1 MDDFSFLCT
10 TQASQNFMA
19 EGLGTLKVHTTH
31 VLVDFFKTLMYN
43 LCFMI
48 MVVVVYVPFFI
59 FDIEKIEIEKVQ
71 LPNSKYCKMIFPLN
85 GVSTVF
91 SNTIKHM
98 FDA

>member
-19 EGLGTLKVHTTH
+19 KGLGTLKVHTTH
-31 VLVDFFKTLMYN
+31 VLVDFFKTLVCN

-59 FDIEKIEIEKVQ
+59 FNIEKIEIETVRLRTKLKILQ
-71 LPNSKYCKMIFPLN
+71 NDF
-85 GVSTVF
+85 STQWSV
-91 SNTIKHM
+91 NCI
-98 FDA
+98 